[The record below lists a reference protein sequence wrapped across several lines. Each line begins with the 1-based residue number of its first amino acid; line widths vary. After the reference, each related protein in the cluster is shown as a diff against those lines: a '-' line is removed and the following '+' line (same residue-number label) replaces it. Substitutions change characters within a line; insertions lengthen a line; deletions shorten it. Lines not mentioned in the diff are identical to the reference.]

1 MIIRFFIL
9 VSILLMTIS
18 PSQSLAAQKL
28 SNVGIHVFSVTYSPT
43 KSQIKGII
51 WYPTSAETHKRVFG
65 PYTLEV
71 AEDGMVEAG
80 KHPLVVISHGSRG
93 SHLGHRD
100 TAMYLAKRGYMVIS
114 LLHPK
119 NNFLDDSAGRTRNN
133 WINRPQH
140 VSTVLDWILK
150 DTAYTHSI
158 DEKRISII
166 GHSTGGYTALALVGG
181 LPDMG
186 GISAYCEDQNE
197 ETKFCSIYDS
207 FDLKRQKELSSI
219 SKGKK
224 DPLGDFRDARIKAAV
239 LMAPVGVLFRDKTS
253 LLNVTVPVLIFRAEK
268 DDILLYPHHAD
279 AIKRKLPLQSKCI
292 VVKKAGHYSF
302 LAPFPED
309 RKKIVGAP
317 AEDPSGFDRIA
328 FHKKMNEDILKFLKD
343 SLGH

>member
-1 MIIRFFIL
+1 MRFFIL
-9 VSILLMTIS
+9 ASMLLMIIS

-28 SNVGIHVFSVTYSPT
+28 SNVGIHIFSATYSPT
-43 KSQIKGII
+43 NSQIKGII

-65 PYTLEV
+65 PYKLEV
-71 AEDGMVEAG
+71 AEDGMIEAG

-93 SHLGHRD
+93 SHMGHRD
-100 TAMYLAKRGYMVIS
+100 TAIYLANRGYMVVS

-119 NNFLDDSAGRTRNN
+119 NNFLDDSAGRTRDN

-150 DTAYTHSI
+150 NTAYAHSI
-158 DEKRISII
+158 DDKRISII

-181 LPDMG
+181 LPDMS
-186 GISAYCEDQNE
+186 GITAYCEDQNDA
-197 ETKFCSIYDS
+197 TRFCGIYDS
-207 FDLKRQKELSSI
+207 FDLKRQRVLSSTQRN
-219 SKGKK
+219 KK
-224 DPLGDFRDARIKAAV
+224 DPLGYFRDTRIKAAV

-268 DDILLYPHHAD
+268 DDILLYPCHAD

-302 LAPFPED
+302 LAPFPKD
-309 RKKIVGAP
+309 RKTIVGAP
-317 AEDPSGFDRIA
+317 AEDPYGFDRIA
-328 FHKKMNEDILKFLKD
+328 FHKEMNEEIVKFLTD